1 MHTAVTDIS
10 SAETHAPAAT
20 GGLRVLI
27 AAGGTGGHV
36 YPGIAIADALQKTD
50 ENVSLL
56 FAGTRNR
63 MEWSAVPR
71 AGYEIQS
78 LWISGLQRRLS
89 PANLI
94 FPVKLAVSLF
104 QSLLLLKKFRPD
116 VVVSC
121 GGFASGPVGWVAAK
135 LGIPLILQEQNSYPG
150 VTTRLLARHAEQI
163 FTAFE
168 DASEWLPKEKI
179 RLTGNPVRSGFQK
192 STKEAGCKQFGF
204 SMEKPLVLILGGSG
218 GALSINQAIEQNL
231 TTLHDEMGLQLLW
244 QCGPRYHE
252 PLQQRI
258 DPSRYPN
265 LKMMSYIEE
274 MPDAYAAAD
283 LVVSRAGAISC
294 SELMLTGSPSILV
307 PSPNVAGDHQS
318 RNAVSMTE
326 AGAARLLSDN
336 QVREQLPEVVAS
348 LLKDPEQLQEM
359 GKRAQELSRPDAA
372 SEIANQ
378 IKQIGSRQQ

>member
-10 SAETHAPAAT
+10 SANTRTTAAT
-20 GGLRVLI
+20 SSLRVLI

-50 ENVSLL
+50 EDVSLL

-63 MEWSAVPR
+63 MEWNAVPR

-78 LWISGLQRRLS
+78 LWISGLQRRFS

-94 FPVKLAVSLF
+94 FPVKLGVSLL
-104 QSLLLLKKFRPD
+104 QSFLLLKKFRPD

-121 GGFASGPVGWVAAK
+121 GGFASGPVGWVAAR

-150 VTTRLLARHAEQI
+150 VTTRLLARHAERI

-168 DASEWLPKEKI
+168 GASEWLPKEKI
-179 RLTGNPVRSGFQK
+179 RLTGNPIRSSFRK

-204 SMEKPLVLILGGSG
+204 LMEKPVVLILGGSG

-231 TTLHDEMGLQLLW
+231 DTLHDKMDLQLLW

-252 PLQQRI
+252 PLQRRI
-258 DPSRYPN
+258 EPGRYPN
-265 LKMMSYIEE
+265 LKLMSYIEE

-318 RNAVSMTE
+318 RNAASMTE

-336 QVREQLPEVVAS
+336 QVREQLPEVIAS
-348 LLKDPEQLQEM
+348 LLKNPEQLQEM
-359 GKRAQELSRPDAA
+359 GKRAQGLSRPDAA
-372 SEIANQ
+372 SEIAKQ